1 MEIQKVGNRWW
12 GRGQIRKAAREGEL
26 GQGPGTHGP
35 TGWGGSPCKTQTRMN
50 QKVECIEIKER
61 RGRGKGTGTV
71 GREGSGSVGGASL
84 EQVCAEAWRKLGRSL
99 GMTGGRASKLDLLL
113 AFGSRVRKA
122 EMNLGSPCRL
132 LK

>member
-1 MEIQKVGNRWW
+1 
-12 GRGQIRKAAREGEL
+12 
-26 GQGPGTHGP
+26 
-35 TGWGGSPCKTQTRMN
+35 MN
-50 QKVECIEIKER
+50 QTVECIEIKER